1 MIDLSQLSP
10 MMQHYMETK
19 KEYPDCILFYRLGDF
34 YEMFFDDALTVSK
47 ELEITLTGK
56 DCGLSERAPMCGVP
70 FHAVDSYLYRL
81 VQKGYKVAIAEQMED
96 PKQAKGLV
104 KREVIRVVTPG
115 TITSSQVLDETKNN
129 YLMGIVYMDGIY
141 GISTADISTGD
152 FMVTEVDSERELFD
166 EINKFSPSEIIC
178 NNALYMSGVDMD
190 ELKNRYQVVIT
201 ALDSRFFGEES
212 CRRILMEHFKVGALV
227 GLGLEDYAT
236 GIIAAGAVMQY
247 IYETQKSTLEHITT
261 VTPYSTGQYMVIDTS
276 TRRNLELV
284 ETMREKQKRGT
295 LLWVL
300 DKTKTAMGARLL
312 RACIEQPLIHRDEII
327 RRQNA
332 VEELNMNYISREEIC
347 EYLNPIYD
355 LERLIGR
362 ISYKTANPRD
372 LIAFRSSL
380 EMLPYIKQILGEFNS
395 ELLAEFGRELDPLQ
409 DIFRLIGDAIVE
421 EPPITVREGGI
432 IKDGYNQEADKLRQ
446 AKTEGKNWLAELEA
460 KEKEKTGIKTLKVK
474 FNKVFGYYFE
484 VTNSF
489 KDQVPD
495 YYIRKQ
501 TLTNAE
507 RFTTDELKQ
516 LEDIIMGAEE
526 KLVSLEYDLFCE
538 VRDKIGAEVI
548 RIQKTAKSIA
558 GIDVFCSLSVV
569 ATRRNYVKPSINDKG
584 VIQIKNGRH
593 PVVEQMMRDDM
604 FVANDTF
611 LDNGKNRLSVITGP
625 NMAGKS
631 TYMRQVALIVLMAQ
645 LGSFV
650 PAQEADIGICD
661 RIFTRVGA
669 SDDLASGQST
679 FMVEMTEVAN
689 ILRNATRNSLL
700 VLDEIGRGTSTFDG
714 LSIAW
719 AVIEHIS
726 NSKLLGAKTLFAT
739 HYHELTELEGTIAGV
754 KNYCIAV
761 KEQGDDIV
769 FLRKIVR
776 GGADKKVEMK
786 EKKDRV
792 DDALCAT
799 RAAIEEGIVP
809 GGGVTYI
816 RAIDV
821 KVFLEKNASATT
833 VLDMLC
839 SLSFLLIR

>member
-19 KEYPDCILFYRLGDF
+19 KEYPDCVLFYRLGDF

-56 DCGLSERAPMCGVP
+56 DCGLAERAPMCGVP

-96 PKQAKGLV
+96 PRQAKGLV

-129 YLMGIVYMDGIY
+129 YLMGIVYMDGVY

-152 FMVTEVDSERELFD
+152 FMVTEVDSDRELFD

-178 NNALYMSGVDMD
+178 NNAFYMSGVDMD
-190 ELKNRYQVVIT
+190 ELKNRYQVVIS

-212 CRRILMEHFKVGALV
+212 CRRVLMEHFRVGALV

-247 IYETQKSTLEHITT
+247 IYETQKSTLEHITAI
-261 VTPYSTGQYMVIDTS
+261 TPYSTGQYMVIDTS

-380 EMLPYIKQILGEFNS
+380 EMLPYIKRILGEFNS
-395 ELLAEFGRELDPLQ
+395 ELLAELARELDPLQ
-409 DIFRLIGDAIVE
+409 DIFKLIGDSIVE
-421 EPPITVREGGI
+421 DPPITVREGGI
-432 IKDGYNQEADKLRQ
+432 IRDGYNEEADKLRQ

-526 KLVSLEYDLFCE
+526 KLVSLEYDLFCQ
-538 VRDKIGAEVI
+538 VRDKIGAEVV

-700 VLDEIGRGTSTFDG
+700 VLDEIGRGTRC
-714 LSIAW
+714 
-719 AVIEHIS
+719 V
-726 NSKLLGAKTLFAT
+726 
-739 HYHELTELEGTIAGV
+739 
-754 KNYCIAV
+754 
-761 KEQGDDIV
+761 
-769 FLRKIVR
+769 
-776 GGADKKVEMK
+776 
-786 EKKDRV
+786 
-792 DDALCAT
+792 
-799 RAAIEEGIVP
+799 
-809 GGGVTYI
+809 
-816 RAIDV
+816 
-821 KVFLEKNASATT
+821 
-833 VLDMLC
+833 
-839 SLSFLLIR
+839 